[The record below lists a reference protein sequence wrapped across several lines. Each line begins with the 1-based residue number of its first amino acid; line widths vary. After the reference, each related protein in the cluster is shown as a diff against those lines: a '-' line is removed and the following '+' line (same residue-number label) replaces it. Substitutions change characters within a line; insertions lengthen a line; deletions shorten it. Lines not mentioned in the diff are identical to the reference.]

1 MIEIEY
7 NLLLTDLM
15 GKSRQT
21 LDIGESIT
29 LSQLEAKLG
38 LTSEDVGMLLINGA
52 WAPLDSVIKDGDFVQ
67 CYPYMSG
74 G

>member
-7 NLLLTDLM
+7 NLMLVELM

-21 LDIGESIT
+21 LDIGEPLN
-29 LSQLEAKLG
+29 LSQLEARLG
-38 LTSEDVGMLLINGA
+38 LTDDDVGMLLINGG

-67 CYPYMSG
+67 LYPDLEG

>member
-7 NLLLTDLM
+7 NLLLVERM

-21 LDIGESIT
+21 LDIGESLN
-29 LSQLEAKLG
+29 LSQLEAQLG
-38 LTSEDVGMLLINGA
+38 LPHGIVGMLLINNA
-52 WAPLDSVIKDGDFVQ
+52 WAPLDSFIKDGDSVQ
-67 CYPYMSG
+67 LYPYLEG

>member
-7 NLLLTDLM
+7 NLLLAELT

-21 LDIGESIT
+21 LDIGESVP
-29 LSQLEAKLG
+29 LAQLEARLG
-38 LTSEDVGMLLINGA
+38 LTDDDVGMLLINGA
-52 WAPLDSVIKDGDFVQ
+52 WASLDSVIKDGDFVQ
-67 CYPYMSG
+67 LYPNLEG

>member
-7 NLLLTDLM
+7 NLMLAALM
-15 GKSRQT
+15 GKKRET
-21 LDIGESIT
+21 LDIGESLT

-38 LTSEDVGMLLINGA
+38 LKNEDVGMLLINDA
-52 WAPLDSVIKDGDFVQ
+52 WASLESVIKDGDFVQ
-67 CYPYMSG
+67 LYPHMDG

>member
-7 NLLLTDLM
+7 NLMLTALM
-15 GKSRQT
+15 GKKRET
-21 LDIGESIT
+21 LDIGESLT

-38 LTSEDVGMLLINGA
+38 LKNEDVGMLLINDA
-52 WAPLDSVIKDGDFVQ
+52 WASLESVIKDGDFVQ
-67 CYPYMSG
+67 LYPYLDG

>member
-7 NLLLTDLM
+7 NLILVELT
-15 GKSRQT
+15 GKKRET
-21 LDIGESIT
+21 MEIGEPIP
-29 LSQLEAKLG
+29 LAQLEAKLG
-38 LTSEDVGMLLINGA
+38 LTDDDVGMLLINGT

-67 CYPYMSG
+67 LYPNLEG

>member
-7 NLLLTDLM
+7 NLMLVELT

-21 LDIGESIT
+21 MDIGEP
-29 LSQLEAKLG
+29 LNLQQLEAKLG
-38 LTSEDVGMLLINGA
+38 LTNDDVGMLLINGA
-52 WAPLDSVIKDGDFVQ
+52 WAPLDSVIKDGDVVQ
-67 CYPYMSG
+67 LYPDLEG

>member
-7 NLLLTDLM
+7 NLILVELT
-15 GKSRQT
+15 GKNRET
-21 LDIGESIT
+21 LDISEPIP
-29 LSQLEAKLG
+29 LAQLETKLG
-38 LTSEDVGMLLINGA
+38 LTDDDVGMLLINGV

-67 CYPYMSG
+67 LYPNLEG